1 MDQRPSFERW
11 LGSAVALVKKHAA
24 HQLLTIGSEGAT
36 PWAGYVGSSWPADHG
51 VKGIDFA
58 TLHIWPF
65 NWGWFKAG
73 DDLDKAVSESLKYLR
88 KHVDWARELR
98 MPLVLEE
105 FGFPRDGGSCVESA
119 ATSKRDAY
127 YAAMF
132 EAVRASAEQGG
143 PLVGAM
149 FWGWGGEGR
158 PREKRDACSAGGAKA
173 FFEQGDDLLSDPPHE
188 TQGWYSVYDADLST
202 KVVLRAFAESL
213 ATYVPGG

>member
-1 MDQRPSFERW
+1 
-11 LGSAVALVKKHAA
+11 
-24 HQLLTIGSEGAT
+24 
-36 PWAGYVGSSWPADHG
+36 
-51 VKGIDFA
+51 
-58 TLHIWPF
+58 
-65 NWGWFKAG
+65 
-73 DDLDKAVSESLKYLR
+73 
-88 KHVDWARELR
+88 
-98 MPLVLEE
+98 
-105 FGFPRDGGSCVESA
+105 
-119 ATSKRDAY
+119 
-127 YAAMF
+127 MF

-202 KVVLRAFAESL
+202 KVVLRAFAEGL

>member
-1 MDQRPSFERW
+1 MTRVFTQTLYHTRIG
-11 LGSAVALVKKHAA
+11 LAALSRDVCGGAHAA
-24 HQLLTIGSEGAT
+24 PATAALSARRAKEAGCTCLSE
-36 PWAGYVGSSWPADHG
+36 AG
-51 VKGIDFA
+51 
-58 TLHIWPF
+58 T
-65 NWGWFKAG
+65 
-73 DDLDKAVSESLKYLR
+73 
-88 KHVDWARELR
+88 
-98 MPLVLEE
+98 
-105 FGFPRDGGSCVESA
+105 A
-119 ATSKRDAY
+119 AP
-127 YAAMF
+127 
-132 EAVRASAEQGG
+132 SAEQGG